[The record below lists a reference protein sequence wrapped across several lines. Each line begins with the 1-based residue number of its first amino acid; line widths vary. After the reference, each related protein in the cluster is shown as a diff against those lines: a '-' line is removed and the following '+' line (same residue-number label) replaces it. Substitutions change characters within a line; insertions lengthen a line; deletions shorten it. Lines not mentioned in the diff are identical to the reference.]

1 MSDLQTSLLLIGA
14 AVVGT
19 VYLFN
24 WFQERRLRR
33 RLEEAF
39 GEEHRDVLLDEVEAA
54 GEPNRRIE
62 PQLDS
67 RQEPAGSA
75 APATSPVLPP
85 DMAGIDEII
94 DCVAT
99 IHRTK
104 PFEPEA
110 VSELLSGVA
119 ACGKS
124 WRAAGY
130 NTSSGRWEEVG
141 RTAGGGYIELRLAM
155 QLVNRAGPVSAVQLS
170 AFRDVVNS
178 AAQKSAAIAEFPDV
192 QAAQQKAQ
200 ELDRFCADVD
210 VAIGVN
216 VIAAEDGE
224 FGATRIRALAEA
236 AGFALEP
243 DGMFHLEDASGNTIL
258 TLSNQQDPP
267 FLPEQIGG
275 MTTRGVTLLLDVP
288 RVADG
293 NAALDRMF
301 EIGRSLTV
309 TLKGRLV
316 DDNRAALSAT
326 AMDKIRRQLQ
336 EIHDAM
342 NARGIAPGSNRA
354 LRLFS

>member
-1 MSDLQTSLLLIGA
+1 MSELQTSLLLIGA
-14 AVVGT
+14 VVVVA

-39 GEEHRDVLLDEVEAA
+39 GDEHRDVLLEEAA
-54 GEPNRRIE
+54 GERGGRIE

-67 RQEPAGSA
+67 PRGEVVAV
-75 APATSPVLPP
+75 PATPP
-85 DMAGIDEII
+85 APPLDVAGIDDAI

-99 IHRTK
+99 IHGAK
-104 PFEPEA
+104 PLDQET
-110 VSELLSGVA
+110 VSSLLACVA
-119 ACGKS
+119 TCGKA

-130 NTSSGRWEEVG
+130 NTASRRWEEVG
-141 RTAGGGYIELRLAM
+141 RTAGGGYAELRLAL
-155 QLVNRAGPVSAVQLS
+155 QLVNRTGPLSAVQLS
-170 AFRDVVNS
+170 AFRDAITN
-178 AAQKSAAIAEFPDV
+178 AAQKASAIAECPDIE
-192 QAAQQKAQ
+192 ATLQKAC
-200 ELDRFCADVD
+200 ELDSFCADVD

-236 AGFALEP
+236 AGFKLEP
-243 DGMFHLEDASGNTIL
+243 DGMFHLEDEAGNTVL
-258 TLSNQQDPP
+258 TLGNQGDAP

-288 RVADG
+288 RVADIG
-293 NAALDRMF
+293 AALERMF
-301 EIGRSLTV
+301 EIGKSLTV

-316 DDNRAALSAT
+316 DDNRAALSSSS
-326 AMDKIRRQLQ
+326 MDKIRQQLAGV
-336 EIHDAM
+336 HGAM
-342 NARGIAPGSNRA
+342 NARGIAPGSTRA